1 MKVLVMHDSRYGN
14 GKQVAEAI
22 AEGLREA
29 GHEVQVV
36 GAAEVRELDI
46 SAFGAFVLGS
56 PIRIGSPTWRAGGAL
71 KRVGKA
77 CSGKYCVA
85 FVTQADPK
93 LWGLPR
99 WEARLAASG
108 LLKLMDGKGFH
119 VKDVKGPLDDGEL
132 PRAKEFGKHIAG
144 KLKGA

>member
-1 MKVLVMHDSRYGN
+1 VVHDSRYGN

-29 GHEVQVV
+29 GQEVQVA
-36 GAAEVRELDI
+36 GAAQVRDLDLG
-46 SAFGAFVLGS
+46 AFGAFVLGS

-85 FVTQADPK
+85 FITQADPK

-99 WEARLAASG
+99 WEAMLAESG
-108 LLKLMDGKGFH
+108 LLKLMDGRGFH
-119 VKDVKGPLDDGEL
+119 VMDVKGPLDDGEL
-132 PRAKEFGKHIAG
+132 PRAIEFGKQIAG